1 MYWLYGGTHWKKS
14 VNGRQCNH
22 ARIVKGEKTMRI
34 AVTGTP
40 GTGKTTM
47 AQIIAEKLEYRYINL
62 GKFAENHGLA
72 VEEDAERNTR
82 VVDEESL
89 KNIVRDM
96 DNVVFD
102 GHYAEQLDPDIT
114 FVLRCPPQM
123 LKTRLEKKFGPKKV
137 RENLLAEILDSC
149 LVSAAE
155 HNDPEKVFEIENTSI
170 EKTIEKIMRLIKEKR
185 PLESIAYKKTCTYLN
200 EDNLTLL

>member
-1 MYWLYGGTHWKKS
+1 
-14 VNGRQCNH
+14 
-22 ARIVKGEKTMRI
+22 MRI

-40 GTGKTTM
+40 GTGKTTI
-47 AQIIAEKLEYRYINL
+47 AKKIAEKLEYHYINL

-72 VEEDAERNTR
+72 AEEDAERDTR

-89 KNIVRDM
+89 NDIVRDM

-114 FVLRCPPQM
+114 FVLRCPPQI

-155 HNDPEKVFEIENTSI
+155 HNDPETVFEIKNTSI
-170 EKTIEKIMRLIKEKR
+170 EKTIGKIMRLMREKK
-185 PLESIAYKKTCTYLN
+185 PSESIAHKKTCTYLN
-200 EDNLTLL
+200 EENLALL